1 MAADTIAAAMR
12 DGRPDEL
19 DCVVVGGGL
28 AGLACAHGLATAGR
42 SVTVLEAE
50 EAPGGRARTVW
61 HRGRP
66 VDRGFQVLF
75 AAYPR
80 TRALLRAI
88 GLPKRDLRPVSGGA
102 VFMDG
107 SEHPRLGTSPL
118 APLGFRGLPPGDRLR
133 LARLGA
139 SVVAT
144 PAETLLARD
153 DDAPSTEAFLRSYG
167 FSEQAMEAF
176 FRPFF
181 GVVLQDRALVADPG
195 YFRFLLA
202 MLARG
207 PAVIPSDGLGMIA
220 EWTSAAV
227 RQAGGTVELG
237 TRVEALEPDEPG
249 RRVAAVR
256 TADGRRLV
264 ARHVV
269 LAVEAPAARPL
280 LEPLDPASAR
290 RLPDEP
296 ASSAT
301 AAFALSVP
309 LYRGRTILVNA
320 HPLASPD
327 GGPRVDLVCQT
338 TNITRPGAP
347 DGPHIVLAT
356 TVTTGGGTADGLVEA
371 VGALMARWAPRF
383 DWAGLAEPIGVY
395 AHAFA
400 QYRPR
405 VGVRRE
411 LPGPRTALENLVLAG
426 DLTTHPS
433 IEGAVASGVRAAGI
447 VDALLP

>member
-1 MAADTIAAAMR
+1 MTGSGTAEE
-12 DGRPDEL
+12 GL
-19 DCVVVGGGL
+19 DCIVVGGGL
-28 AGLACAHGLATAGR
+28 AGLACAHGLVTAGR
-42 SVTVLEAE
+42 SVHVLEAE

-75 AAYPR
+75 SAYPR
-80 TRALLRAI
+80 TRALLRAV
-88 GLPKRDLRPVSGGA
+88 GLPRRDLRPVSGGA
-102 VFMDG
+102 VFMNG
-107 SEHPRLGTSPL
+107 AENPRFGTSPL
-118 APLGFRGLPPGDRLR
+118 APLGFRGLPPADRLR
-133 LARLGA
+133 LAKLGA
-139 SVVAT
+139 SAVRTA
-144 PAETLLARD
+144 PEDLLARD
-153 DDAPSTEAFLRSYG
+153 DEAPSTEAFLRSQG
-167 FSEQAMEAF
+167 FSEQAVEGF

-181 GVVLQDRALVADPG
+181 GVVFQDRSLAADPG

-202 MLARG
+202 MLGRG
-207 PAVIPSDGLGMIA
+207 QSVIPSDGLGMIA

-227 RQAGGTVELG
+227 RQAGGIVELG
-237 TRVEALEPDEPG
+237 VRVEGLEPDTAG
-249 RRVAAVR
+249 RRIAAVR
-256 TADGRRLV
+256 TADGRRLA
-264 ARHVV
+264 ARQVV
-269 LAVEAPAARPL
+269 LAVDAPAARTL
-280 LEPLDPASAR
+280 LEPLDPGAAE
-290 RLPDEP
+290 RLPTEP

-301 AAFALSVP
+301 AAFALQTP

-320 HPLASPD
+320 EPGLVE
-327 GGPRVDLVCQT
+327 GPRVDLVCQT

-356 TVTTGGGTADGLVEA
+356 TVTTDGGGADGLVES
-371 VGALMARWAPRF
+371 VGRLMARWAPRF

-395 AHAFA
+395 EHRFA

-411 LPGPRTALENLVLAG
+411 LPGPRTAVENLVLAG

-433 IEGAVASGVRAAGI
+433 IEGAVSSGTRAAGI

>member
-1 MAADTIAAAMR
+1 MTGPGTAAE
-12 DGRPDEL
+12 GL
-19 DCVVVGGGL
+19 DCIVVGGGL
-28 AGLACAHGLATAGR
+28 AGLACAHGLVSAGR
-42 SVTVLEAE
+42 SVLVLEAE

-75 AAYPR
+75 SAYPR
-80 TRALLRAI
+80 TRALLRAV
-88 GLPKRDLRPVSGGA
+88 GLPRRDLRPVSGGA
-102 VFMDG
+102 VFMNG
-107 SEHPRLGTSPL
+107 AENPRFGTSPL
-118 APLGFRGLPPGDRLR
+118 APLGFRGLPPADRIR
-133 LARLGA
+133 LAKLGA
-139 SVVAT
+139 SAMAT
-144 PAETLLARD
+144 APEVLLARD
-153 DDAPSTEAFLRSYG
+153 DEAPSTEAFLRSQG
-167 FSEQAMEAF
+167 FSEQAVEGF

-181 GVVLQDRALVADPG
+181 GVVFQDRSLAADPG

-202 MLARG
+202 MLAKG
-207 PAVIPSDGLGMIA
+207 SSVIPSDGVGMLA
-220 EWTSAAV
+220 EWASAAV
-227 RQAGGTVELG
+227 RQAGGTVELNV
-237 TRVEALEPDEPG
+237 RVEGLEPDTAG

-256 TADGRRLV
+256 TADGRRLT

-280 LEPLDPASAR
+280 LEPLDPAAAA
-290 RLPDEP
+290 RLPTEP

-301 AAFALSVP
+301 AAFALRTP

-320 HPLASPD
+320 ALGPTD
-327 GGPRVDLVCQT
+327 GPRVDLVCQT

-356 TVTTGGGTADGLVEA
+356 TVTTDGGGADGLVES
-371 VGALMARWAPRF
+371 VGRLMTRWAPRF

-395 AHAFA
+395 EHRFA

-411 LPGPRTALENLVLAG
+411 LPGPRTAVENLILAG

-433 IEGAVASGVRAAGI
+433 IEGAVSSGTRAAGI
-447 VDALLP
+447 VGALLP

>member
-1 MAADTIAAAMR
+1 MTGPGTAE
-12 DGRPDEL
+12 GV
-19 DCVVVGGGL
+19 DCIVVGAGL
-28 AGLACAHGLATAGR
+28 AGLACAHGLVTAGR
-42 SVTVLEAE
+42 SVVVLEAE

-75 AAYPR
+75 TAYPR
-80 TRALLRAI
+80 TKALLRAI
-88 GLPKRDLRPVSGGA
+88 GLPRRDLRPVSGGA
-102 VFMDG
+102 VFMNG
-107 SEHPRLGTSPL
+107 AENPRFGTSPL
-118 APLGFRGLPPGDRLR
+118 AALAFRGLPPADRVR
-133 LARLGA
+133 LAKLGA
-139 SVVAT
+139 SAMAT
-144 PAETLLARD
+144 PPDVLLAGG
-153 DDAPSTEAFLRSYG
+153 DDAPSTEAFLRSQG
-167 FSEQAMEAF
+167 FSEQALDGF

-181 GVVLQDRALVADPG
+181 SVVFQDRSLAADPG

-202 MLARG
+202 MLG
-207 PAVIPSDGLGMIA
+207 KGSSVIPSDGLGMIA

-227 RQAGGTVELG
+227 RQAGGAVELG
-237 TRVEALEPDEPG
+237 VRVEGLEPDAAG
-249 RRVAAVR
+249 RRVVAVR
-256 TADGRRLV
+256 TSDGRRLT

-280 LEPLDPASAR
+280 LEPLDPVAAE
-290 RLPDEP
+290 RLPTEP

-301 AAFALSVP
+301 AAFALRAP
-309 LYRGRTILVNA
+309 LYRGRTILVNVPSGPA
-320 HPLASPD
+320 D
-327 GGPRVDLVCQT
+327 GPRVDLVCQT

-356 TVTTGGGTADGLVEA
+356 TITTDGGSADGLVES
-371 VGALMARWAPRF
+371 VGRLMARWAPRF

-395 AHAFA
+395 EHTFA

-411 LPGPRTALENLVLAG
+411 LPGPRTAVDNLILAG

-433 IEGAVASGVRAAGI
+433 IEGAVSSGARAADI
-447 VDALLP
+447 VGALLP

>member
-1 MAADTIAAAMR
+1 MTGPGTAEE
-12 DGRPDEL
+12 GF

-28 AGLACAHGLATAGR
+28 AGLACAHGLVTSGR
-42 SVTVLEAE
+42 SVHVLEAE

-75 AAYPR
+75 SAYPR

-88 GLPKRDLRPVSGGA
+88 GLPRRDLRPVSGGA
-102 VFMDG
+102 VFMNG
-107 SEHPRLGTSPL
+107 AENPRFGTSPL
-118 APLGFRGLPPGDRLR
+118 APFGFRGLPPADRVR
-133 LARLGA
+133 LARLAA
-139 SVVAT
+139 SALAT
-144 PAETLLARD
+144 PPDALLARD
-153 DDAPSTEAFLRSYG
+153 DEAPSTEAFLRSRG
-167 FSEQAMEAF
+167 FSEQAMEGF

-181 GVVLQDRALVADPG
+181 GVVFQDRSLAADPG
-195 YFRFLLA
+195 YFLFLMS
-202 MLARG
+202 MLGRG
-207 PAVIPSDGLGMIA
+207 SSVIPSDGLGMIA

-227 RQAGGTVELG
+227 RQAGGIVELG
-237 TRVEALEPDEPG
+237 VRVEGLEPDTAG

-256 TADGRRLV
+256 TADGRRLA

-269 LAVEAPAARPL
+269 LAVDAPAARPL
-280 LEPLDPASAR
+280 LEPLDPDAAG
-290 RLPDEP
+290 RLPTEP

-301 AAFALSVP
+301 AAFALSAP

-320 HPLASPD
+320 VW
-327 GGPRVDLVCQT
+327 GRTEGPRVDLVCQT

-356 TVTTGGGTADGLVEA
+356 SVTTDGGATEGLVEA
-371 VGALMARWAPRF
+371 VGRLMARWAPRF
-383 DWAGLAEPIGVY
+383 DWAGRAEPIGVY
-395 AHAFA
+395 EHRFA

-411 LPGPRTALENLVLAG
+411 LPGPRTAVENLILAG
-426 DLTTHPS
+426 DTTTHPS
-433 IEGAVASGVRAAGI
+433 IEGAVSSGERAAGI
-447 VDALLP
+447 VGALLP